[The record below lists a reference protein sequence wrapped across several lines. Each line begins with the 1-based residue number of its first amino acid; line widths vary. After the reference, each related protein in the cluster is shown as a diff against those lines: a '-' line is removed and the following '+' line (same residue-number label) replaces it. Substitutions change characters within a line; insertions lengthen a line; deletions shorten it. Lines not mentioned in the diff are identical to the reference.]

1 MSLDEFVYAMNE
13 SRFKPLEGSSNDI
26 FKVAEQRLYGKMDK
40 KGNQLQNS
48 NNGTGNASNA
58 NGNGN
63 AAVDPN
69 VAGNQTAANN
79 NGNNPSGNQQEK
91 NNNQEKNK
99 PLSPKLRKKPSPAD
113 GLLAAL
119 NLDPGSDHKLKRLHD
134 ILKPYMVEGGADVS
148 IRSTTYLIL
157 HTNHFVHYYRLNTSM
172 KWKPYEENKRDM
184 LAFSTEMFKI
194 YFPPWILFK
203 KLRMQRLLITLLIIR
218 LYSMKSIIYALR

>member
-1 MSLDEFVYAMNE
+1 MRELRATAAQKDAALRRAAMSLDEFVYAMNE

-26 FKVAEQRLYGKMDK
+26 FKIAEQRLYGKMDK

-48 NNGTGNASNA
+48 NNGNGNASNA
-58 NGNGN
+58 NGN

-69 VAGNQTAANN
+69 IVGNQAATNN

-99 PLSPKLRKKPSPAD
+99 PPSPKLRKKPSPAD

-148 IRSTTYLIL
+148 LLSITLFIL
-157 HTNHFVHYYRLNTSM
+157 H
-172 KWKPYEENKRDM
+172 
-184 LAFSTEMFKI
+184 
-194 YFPPWILFK
+194 
-203 KLRMQRLLITLLIIR
+203 
-218 LYSMKSIIYALR
+218 